1 MNRKK
6 RNDRNHIVYEIVN
19 TENGKSY
26 IGVTAALGRR
36 FHYSAKLRLQKHFS
50 RARKENKNWALY
62 NDMREYGQ
70 EVYELFIV
78 KVIRGK
84 AAAHQYET
92 KQLQKFHYE
101 LNSTH

>member
-19 TENGKSY
+19 TITGSSY
-26 IGVTAALGRR
+26 IGVTAAIGRR
-36 FHYSAKLRLQKHFS
+36 FNYSAKLRLQKHFS

-70 EVYELFIV
+70 EVYDLFIV
-78 KVIRGK
+78 KIVRGK

-92 KQLQKFHYE
+92 KQLQMFHYE

>member
-1 MNRKK
+1 
-6 RNDRNHIVYEIVN
+6 
-19 TENGKSY
+19 
-26 IGVTAALGRR
+26 
-36 FHYSAKLRLQKHFS
+36 
-50 RARKENKNWALY
+50 LY
-62 NDMREYGQ
+62 NDMREYAQ
-70 EVYELFIV
+70 EVYDLFIV